1 LITEFIAPLA
11 AQIAPK
17 APKRTAKDA
26 AVSLPAALSCARSIA
41 SMTAPGATTPRNSF
55 RSS

>member
-1 LITEFIAPLA
+1 LITAFMAPLA

-17 APKRTAKDA
+17 APKTTAKDA
-26 AVSLPAALSCARSIA
+26 AVSWPAALSCAVSMASI
-41 SMTAPGATTPRNSF
+41 TAPGATTPRNSL